1 METMPALFLEAEREY
16 DERMEKNRIDDTLYQ
31 LVTRLTKITGEIT
44 FAAIPSLGT
53 SYYI

>member
-1 METMPALFLEAEREY
+1 METMPAVFIDAEDRY
-16 DERMEKNRIDDTLYQ
+16 ADKLEKNRIDDTLYS
-31 LVTRLTKITGEIT
+31 LVSRLTKITGEIT